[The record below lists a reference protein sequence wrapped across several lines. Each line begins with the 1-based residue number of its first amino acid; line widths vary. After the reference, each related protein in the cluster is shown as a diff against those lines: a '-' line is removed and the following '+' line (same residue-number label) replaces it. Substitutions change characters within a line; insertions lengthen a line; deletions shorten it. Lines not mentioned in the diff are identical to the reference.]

1 MPFPV
6 DLFCIRKH
14 TYIHK
19 LFISYLK
26 KEHQMAQAKTLTQ
39 AELDQVLRY
48 VSTKRYAKRDR
59 CLILTSF
66 WSGMRVGEIANLK
79 MGDVINT
86 DGTIKGEIRLSASQ
100 TKGNTARIVFIPQKL
115 RQEIADYLTTRHA
128 TLSHIPL
135 FHTDDRLGFSP
146 NSLCQ
151 WFFWMYKRAG
161 ISGASSHSGRRSF
174 LTALANRGI
183 SIHILAS
190 LAGHKSIAV
199 TNTYLQANDDMK
211 RNAVELI

>member
-1 MPFPV
+1 
-6 DLFCIRKH
+6 
-14 TYIHK
+14 
-19 LFISYLK
+19 
-26 KEHQMAQAKTLTQ
+26 MAQAKTLTQ

-48 VSTKRYAKRDR
+48 VSTKRYSKRDR

-66 WSGMRVGEIANLK
+66 WSGMRVGEIAQLK
-79 MGDVINT
+79 MGDVVNE
-86 DGTIKGEIRLSASQ
+86 DGTIKSEIRLSAQQ
-100 TKGNTARIVFIPQKL
+100 TKGNTARVVFIPQKL
-115 RQEIADYLTTRHA
+115 KVEILDYLTTRHA

-135 FHTDDRLGFSP
+135 FHTDDRLGFTP

-151 WFFWMYKRAG
+151 WFFWTYKRAG
-161 ISGASSHSGRRSF
+161 INGASSHSGRKTF
-174 LTALANRGI
+174 LTSLANKGI

-199 TNTYLQANDDMK
+199 THKYLIANDEMK

>member
-1 MPFPV
+1 
-6 DLFCIRKH
+6 
-14 TYIHK
+14 
-19 LFISYLK
+19 
-26 KEHQMAQAKTLTQ
+26 MAQAKVLTQ

-66 WSGMRVGEIANLK
+66 WSGMRVGEIAQLK
-79 MGDVINT
+79 MGDVVNE
-86 DGTIKGEIRLSASQ
+86 DGTIKSEIRLSAQQ

-115 RQEIADYLTTRHA
+115 KVEILDYLTTRHA

-135 FHTDDRLGFSP
+135 FHTDDRLGFTP

-151 WFFWMYKRAG
+151 WFFWTYKRAG
-161 ISGASSHSGRRSF
+161 INGASSHSGRKFF
-174 LTALANRGI
+174 LTSLANKGI

-199 TNTYLQANDDMK
+199 THKYLIANDEMK

>member
-1 MPFPV
+1 MTFPV

-26 KEHQMAQAKTLTQ
+26 KEHHMAQAKTLTQ

-66 WSGMRVGEIANLK
+66 WSGMRVGEIAYLK
-79 MGDVINT
+79 MGDAINT
-86 DGTIKGEIRLSASQ
+86 DGTVKGEIRLSASQ
-100 TKGNTARIVFIPQKL
+100 TKGNTARVVFIPNKL
-115 RQEIADYLTTRHA
+115 KTEIADYLTSRV
-128 TLSHIPL
+128 LRNPEIPL

-190 LAGHKSIAV
+190 LAGHRSIAV
-199 TNTYLQANDDMK
+199 TNKYLQANDDMK